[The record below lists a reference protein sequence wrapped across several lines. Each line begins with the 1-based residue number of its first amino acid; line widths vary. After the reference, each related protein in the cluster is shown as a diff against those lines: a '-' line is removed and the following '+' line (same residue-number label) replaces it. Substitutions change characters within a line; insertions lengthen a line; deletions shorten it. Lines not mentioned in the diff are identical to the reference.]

1 LQLHVRRDRLD
12 GFDAEG
18 QASRVDRVRRM
29 QHGGD
34 PSCGTVGQW
43 VDRGSIEADGS
54 AAVGSWV
61 VLPLTVAALAVCW
74 LLAWLALLG
83 VFTWL
88 VRRRADAAT
97 LRVLVRLAQTWRMP
111 GGPFHVLEE
120 AALRR
125 RPRDRDD
132 EG

>member
-1 LQLHVRRDRLD
+1 
-12 GFDAEG
+12 
-18 QASRVDRVRRM
+18 M
-29 QHGGD
+29 
-34 PSCGTVGQW
+34 
-43 VDRGSIEADGS
+43 
-54 AAVGSWV
+54 GSWV

-74 LLAWLALLG
+74 LLAWLALLA

-111 GGPFHVLEE
+111 GGPFQVLEE